1 MFKKFKENK
10 YFRYGAIAFIV
21 GALLVGLI
29 FAIIKFSDISS
40 VISGIVDAMSAF
52 VYGFVF
58 AFLINPLYKKY
69 HKHVFKFVDKKKEH
83 PKLRKA
89 FSLALAY
96 ITIAI
101 IIALFI
107 WLVVPNIVDNV
118 KTLTEKFPAYIQSI
132 KASLLEILSKIP
144 GVEDPEVA
152 LQQITDYFSS
162 DTGSTDIAGILGS
175 VASTIIH
182 VVITIGSHA
191 FSIIVGIILSIYFL
205 VYKES
210 IIRRTKRLICAI
222 FKQKNYERIMDFAN
236 YTNNTFARYIVGA
249 ILDSI
254 LVGVVIG
261 LVLWICGFPFA
272 ALIGVICGVTNIIPF
287 FGPFIGS
294 IPSAVLILIATGD
307 IWKVVIFALIILII
321 QQIDG
326 NLIAPH
332 IHGASTGLTP
342 IGVIAA
348 TTLCSHL
355 FGFVG
360 MVIGVPLCAVVCY
373 IFSRIINKRLRNKN
387 MPTDEGHYASADVY
401 KNKPV
406 STDGNQTNN

>member
-29 FAIIKFSDISS
+29 FAIIKFSDITS

-69 HKHVFKFVDKKKEH
+69 HKHVFKFVEKKKEH

-89 FSLALAY
+89 FSLILAY
-96 ITIAI
+96 ITIAA

-118 KTLTEKFPAYIQSI
+118 KTLAEKFPAYVQSI
-132 KASLLEILSKIP
+132 KASLLDILSKIP
-144 GVEDPEVA
+144 GVEDPNVT

-162 DTGSTDIAGILGS
+162 DSSTSDIAGMLGS
-175 VASTIIH
+175 VATTIIH
-182 VVITIGSHA
+182 IVITIGSHA

-205 VYKES
+205 IYKES
-210 IIRRTKRLICAI
+210 IIRRTKRLLCAI

-254 LVGVVIG
+254 LVGIVIG
-261 LVLWICGFPFA
+261 LVLWACGFPFA

-287 FGPFIGS
+287 FGPFIGA
-294 IPSAVLILIATGD
+294 IPSAIIILFVSPIQALWFLVIILVIQQVDGNIIGPKILGD
-307 IWKVVIFALIILII
+307 SIGISAFWILFSILVAGKLFGLVGMIIGVPMFALIYSVIKDII
-321 QQIDG
+321 E
-326 NLIAPH
+326 A
-332 IHGASTGLTP
+332 
-342 IGVIAA
+342 
-348 TTLCSHL
+348 
-355 FGFVG
+355 
-360 MVIGVPLCAVVCY
+360 
-373 IFSRIINKRLRNKN
+373 RLRYKGL
-387 MPTDEGHYASADVY
+387 PTETEKYLD
-401 KNKPV
+401 
-406 STDGNQTNN
+406 